1 MKLFKYLFN
10 PHLRKFN
17 RDFIYLKNLDK
28 LNLQRIESGIFAQT
42 LADTVIDKL
51 KELDF
56 ILTLSCLGRAGAEE
70 YYLEHTKYKELNIKI
85 ARSITHNR
93 HRYYILY
100 VTYMYRSSFTQD
112 LRSEKDITRFSKI
125 IKNFLNYLDEEKSEK
140 RS

>member
-28 LNLQRIESGIFAQT
+28 LNLQRIESGIFVQT

-51 KELDF
+51 KELEF
-56 ILTLSCLGRAGAEE
+56 TLTSSYLKAGEE
-70 YYLEHTKYKELNIKI
+70 TSYLEHTKYKGLKVKI
-85 ARSITHNR
+85 SRSIVLNH
-93 HRYYILY
+93 HLYYTLDI
-100 VTYMYRSSFTQD
+100 TYIFRRSFTQD